1 MIHPTAA
8 TGFARAA
15 GAYDRARPEY
25 PAGAIAWAAGRL
37 GLGPASVVVDLAAG
51 TGKLTRGLTDL
62 GFEVVAVEP
71 VDEMRAALERAAPD
85 ARAVAG
91 TAEAIPLPDD
101 SADAVTVGQAF
112 HWFDGPRA
120 LAEIDRVLRPG
131 GALALFWNRR
141 DMGSPV
147 HRAVSEIIEPHHRDE
162 PRHRANAWRA
172 SFAGEELEE
181 AEFAFAVTQD
191 ADALVDRVAST
202 SFVANL
208 PDAER
213 ARVLGRVR
221 EIAAAGPVR
230 VPYVCEVQISRRGG
244 A

>member
-1 MIHPTAA
+1 
-8 TGFARAA
+8 
-15 GAYDRARPEY
+15 
-25 PAGAIAWAAGRL
+25 
-37 GLGPASVVVDLAAG
+37 
-51 TGKLTRGLTDL
+51 
-62 GFEVVAVEP
+62 
-71 VDEMRAALERAAPD
+71 
-85 ARAVAG
+85 
-91 TAEAIPLPDD
+91 
-101 SADAVTVGQAF
+101 
-112 HWFDGPRA
+112 
-120 LAEIDRVLRPG
+120 
-131 GALALFWNRR
+131 
-141 DMGSPV
+141 MGSPV